1 MGIEMPIKKLALVVS
16 LVAAAVDLRAQ
27 AGKAL
32 TPQELFQRNIGT
44 REQQDTQFP
53 PHKMIG
59 NIYYVGT
66 ETLASFL
73 ITTPQGHI
81 IVNSMYER
89 NVPTIK
95 KSVEDLGFKFTD
107 IKIILGS
114 HAHADHMEADAMMK
128 EMTGGQVMAMAEDV
142 PALQAMKPGG
152 KAHPIDRVLHD
163 GDQVTLGGA
172 TLVAHLT
179 PGHTRGCTT
188 WTMKVQDGGKTY
200 DVVIIGSMGVNPGT
214 RLVNNPNN
222 PMIAEEYMQGFRV
235 MRSLNADVP
244 LGSHPGMYGMTDKYQ
259 RLQRGG
265 GANPYIDPAGYKAEI
280 DLVET
285 TFKSVLEEQRKAAQ

>member
-1 MGIEMPIKKLALVVS
+1 MRRTMLWLAVTVVEMI
-16 LVAAAVDLRAQ
+16 DLSAQ
-27 AGKAL
+27 SGKVM

-44 REQQDTQFP
+44 REQQDHQFP

-66 ETLASFL
+66 DTLASFL

-81 IVNSMYER
+81 LVNSMYER
-89 NVPTIK
+89 NVPTIR
-95 KSVEDLGFKFTD
+95 KSIEDLGFKFND

-128 EMTGGQVMAMAEDV
+128 EMTGAQVTAMAEDV
-142 PALQAMKPGG
+142 PALQAMRPGG

-163 GDQVTLGGA
+163 GDQVTLGA
-172 TLVAHLT
+172 TTLTAHLT
-179 PGHTRGCTT
+179 PGHTKGCTT
-188 WTMKVQDGGKTY
+188 WTMSVPDGGKTY

-222 PMIAEEYMQGFRV
+222 PTIAEEYMQGFKV
-235 MRSLNADVP
+235 MHSLSCDVP
-244 LGSHPGMYGMTDKYQ
+244 LGSHPGMYNMAAKHEK
-259 RLQRGG
+259 LAGG
-265 GANPYIDPAGYKAEI
+265 GENPYIDPQGYKAEI
-280 DLVET
+280 DLVEA
-285 TFKSVLEEQRKAAQ
+285 TFTSVLDQQRTQ

>member
-1 MGIEMPIKKLALVVS
+1 VQMNRFILSCVMTATS
-16 LVAAAVDLRAQ
+16 AFVAAAQ
-27 AGKAL
+27 APKVW

-44 REQQDTQFP
+44 REQQDKQFP

-81 IVNSMYER
+81 LINSMYER

-114 HAHADHMEADAMMK
+114 HAHADHMEGDAMMK
-128 EMTGGQVMAMAEDV
+128 EMSGAQVMAMAEDV

-152 KAHPIDRVLHD
+152 KTHPIDTVLHD
-163 GDQVTLGGA
+163 GDPVTLGGT
-172 TLVAHLT
+172 TLIAHLT
-179 PGHTRGCTT
+179 PGHTMGCTT
-188 WTMKVQDGGKTY
+188 WTLKAQEGGRSH
-200 DVVIIGSMGVNPGT
+200 DVVIIGSVGVNPGM
-214 RLVNNPNN
+214 RLVGNAGYPT
-222 PMIAEEYMQGFRV
+222 IAEDFT
-235 MRSLNADVP
+235 RSFKVLRALPADVP
-244 LGSHPGMYGMTDKYQ
+244 LGSHPGMYNMAAKHA
-259 RLQRGG
+259 RLTAGG
-265 GANPYIDPAGYKAEI
+265 PNPYIDPQGYKAEI
-280 DLVET
+280 DLVEA
-285 TFKSVLEEQRKAAQ
+285 TFKSVLEEQRKAQ

>member
-1 MGIEMPIKKLALVVS
+1 METSMRNKKLLLTFVLAT
-16 LVAAAVDLRAQ
+16 AATPHLAGQ
-27 AGKAL
+27 APKIW

-44 REQQDTQFP
+44 REQQDKQFP

-81 IVNSMYER
+81 LINSMYER

-107 IKIILGS
+107 VRIILGS

-128 EMTGGQVMAMAEDV
+128 EMTGAQVMAMAEDV

-152 KAHPIDRVLHD
+152 KPHPIDKVLHD
-163 GDQVTLGGA
+163 GEPVSLGGT

-179 PGHTRGCTT
+179 PGHTKGCTT
-188 WTMKVQDGGKTY
+188 WTMRAQEGGRSY

-222 PMIAEEYMQGFRV
+222 PTIAEEYLQGFKV
-235 MRSLNADVP
+235 MRALPVDVP
-244 LGSHPGMYGMTDKYQ
+244 LGSHPGMYNMEAKHAKLGA
-259 RLQRGG
+259 GG
-265 GANPYIDPAGYKAEI
+265 PNPYIDPQGYKAEI
-280 DLVET
+280 DLVEA
-285 TFKSVLEEQRKAAQ
+285 TFKSVLDQQRKGAQ

>member
-1 MGIEMPIKKLALVVS
+1 MRRNTPYLALA
-16 LVAAAVDLRAQ
+16 LAAAAVHVSAQ
-27 AGKAL
+27 STKVL

-44 REQQDTQFP
+44 REQQDAQFP

-59 NIYYVGT
+59 NIHYVGT

-73 ITTPQGHI
+73 ITTPQGHFL
-81 IVNSMYER
+81 VNSMYER

-95 KSVEDLGFKFTD
+95 KSVEDLGFKFSD

-128 EMTGGQVMAMAEDV
+128 EMTGAQVMAMAEDG

-163 GDQVTLGGA
+163 NEQVTLGGT

-179 PGHTRGCTT
+179 PGHTKGCTT

-214 RLVNNPNN
+214 RLMNNQTN
-222 PMIAEEYMQGFRV
+222 PTIAEEYLQGFRV
-235 MRSLNADVP
+235 MRSLNVDVP
-244 LGSHPGMYGMTDKYQ
+244 LGSHPGMYGMADKHR
-259 RLQRGG
+259 RLTTGRGP
-265 GANPYIDPAGYKAEI
+265 NPYIDPQGYKAEI
-280 DLVET
+280 DLVEA
-285 TFKSVLEEQRKAAQ
+285 TFKSVLEQQKAAQ

>member
-1 MGIEMPIKKLALVVS
+1 MRNKKLLLTFVLATAATPHLVG
-16 LVAAAVDLRAQ
+16 Q
-27 AGKAL
+27 APKIW

-44 REQQDTQFP
+44 REQQDKQFP

-59 NIYYVGT
+59 NIFYVGT

-81 IVNSMYER
+81 LINSMYER

-107 IKIILGS
+107 VRIILGS
-114 HAHADHMEADAMMK
+114 HAHADHMEADAMTK
-128 EMTGGQVMAMAEDV
+128 EMTGAQVMAMAEDV

-152 KAHPIDRVLHD
+152 KAHPIDKVLHD
-163 GDQVTLGGA
+163 GEPVSLGGT

-179 PGHTRGCTT
+179 PGHTKGCTT
-188 WTMKVQDGGKTY
+188 WTMRAQEGGRSY

-222 PMIAEEYMQGFRV
+222 PTIAEEYLQGFKV
-235 MRSLNADVP
+235 MRALPADVP
-244 LGSHPGMYGMTDKYQ
+244 LGSHPGMY
-259 RLQRGG
+259 
-265 GANPYIDPAGYKAEI
+265 N
-280 DLVET
+280 
-285 TFKSVLEEQRKAAQ
+285 LEEKYAKLRNSSRNPFIDAASCQNETDIQGAMFRAILAEQQKGAPK